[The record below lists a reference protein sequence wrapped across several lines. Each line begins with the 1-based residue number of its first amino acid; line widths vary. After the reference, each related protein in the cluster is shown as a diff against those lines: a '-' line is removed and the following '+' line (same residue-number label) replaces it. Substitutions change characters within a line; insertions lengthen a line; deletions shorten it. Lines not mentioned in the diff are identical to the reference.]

1 MAQLSL
7 FLVVL
12 LALVIPIF
20 MARFKISTVPT
31 AIAEIIVGIIVGS
44 SGFNIVVSTHDLT
57 FLSNLGVILLMFLSG
72 MEINFD
78 LLQRK
83 NNPKAK
89 SQAGKTVDPLP
100 TALTAFAGIV
110 VMAFVLAYILK
121 LIGLFSNVIL
131 AANDYCLGC
140 SYRYLERKGYSRSAD
155 WTDNFV
161 NRSFGRSNPI
171 ALINNLCLSQW
182 RECRTIMVDYFAIC
196 SSDYSFAAIQ
206 TTIFMV

>member
-1 MAQLSL
+1 MWKEENLMAQLSL

-57 FLSNLGVILLMFLSG
+57 FLSNLGVTLLMFLSG

-110 VMAFVLAYILK
+110 IMA
-121 LIGLFSNVIL
+121 LF
-131 AANDYCLGC
+131 
-140 SYRYLERKGYSRSAD
+140 
-155 WTDNFV
+155 
-161 NRSFGRSNPI
+161 
-171 ALINNLCLSQW
+171 
-182 RECRTIMVDYFAIC
+182 
-196 SSDYSFAAIQ
+196 
-206 TTIFMV
+206 

>member
-72 MEINFD
+72 MELI
-78 LLQRK
+78 
-83 NNPKAK
+83 
-89 SQAGKTVDPLP
+89 
-100 TALTAFAGIV
+100 LTCYSARI
-110 VMAFVLAYILK
+110 ILRLNHRREK
-121 LIGLFSNVIL
+121 LSIRCQQL
-131 AANDYCLGC
+131 
-140 SYRYLERKGYSRSAD
+140 
-155 WTDNFV
+155 
-161 NRSFGRSNPI
+161 
-171 ALINNLCLSQW
+171 
-182 RECRTIMVDYFAIC
+182 
-196 SSDYSFAAIQ
+196 
-206 TTIFMV
+206 